1 VAAPILLIGATGQIG
16 WELRRVLAPLAPI
29 EAPGRKLLDLSDE
42 AQVRR
47 QVRAIRPALI
57 VNAAAHTAV
66 DKAEEEEQAAM
77 TVNGL
82 APGWLCILGED
93 PFGAAMESIEGMS
106 IKQRPLV
113 VIRIAQVSD
122 AEACQILFISTSEEE
137 RLRAILH
144 YLHEQPILTV
154 ADIPNFARVGGIIG
168 LKTVEDRIRF
178 NINVDAANAADLK
191 FSSKLLRLGNIVSG
205 DAI

>member
-1 VAAPILLIGATGQIG
+1 MAAPILLIGATGQIG

-77 TVNGL
+77 TV
-82 APGWLCILGED
+82 
-93 PFGAAMESIEGMS
+93 
-106 IKQRPLV
+106 
-113 VIRIAQVSD
+113 SD

-144 YLHEQPILTV
+144 YLHERPILTV

-168 LKTVEDRIRF
+168 LNTVEDRIRF

-191 FSSKLLRLGNIVSG
+191 FSSKLLRLGNIVSTG
-205 DAI
+205 AM